1 MNILNILMIFRF
13 ISLVFFFF
21 RPGQHNFKIWRYFQ
35 VFYDHGNPETIIL
48 PLKSTKLSTQEV
60 QMFPIPVCRTVHCS
74 GKVVRMKNHSH
85 TKRLQ
90 CKHTFSCFLRS
101 WCLCRKYWSFS
112 CCLRSWCL
120 SCKFFSSMS
129 QIVDSRSDRWK
140 EHLGYKQS
148 LHKTLNM
155 EVIFSIIFILI
166 KIVCMH
172 LYL

>member
-1 MNILNILMIFRF
+1 MIF
-13 ISLVFFFF
+13 
-21 RPGQHNFKIWRYFQ
+21 PGWPWDPWNYNTPIKINKT
-35 VFYDHGNPETIIL
+35 VHTG
-48 PLKSTKLSTQEV
+48 SA
-60 QMFPIPVCRTVHCS
+60 MFPTPICRTVRCS
-74 GKVVRMKNHSH
+74 GKAVRMKNHSH

-90 CKHTFSCFLRS
+90 RKQTFSCFLRS

-140 EHLGYKQS
+140 EHLGCKQS
-148 LHKTLNM
+148 LHNTLNM

-166 KIVCMH
+166 KIVSMH